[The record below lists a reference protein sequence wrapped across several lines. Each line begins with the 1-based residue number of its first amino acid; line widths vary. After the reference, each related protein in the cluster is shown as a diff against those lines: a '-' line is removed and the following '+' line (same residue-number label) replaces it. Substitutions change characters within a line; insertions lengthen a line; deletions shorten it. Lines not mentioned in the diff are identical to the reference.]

1 MNFGDLS
8 MTLEQ
13 VVDFAN
19 SHNMFIEDA
28 GHNHLS
34 NDGILEYLKANKDR
48 ISFKPLYYYG
58 DTIIGIQIEENVD
71 GALKKYEWSVKY

>member
-1 MNFGDLS
+1 MKFEDLS

-13 VVDFAN
+13 VVDFVKN
-19 SHNMFIEDA
+19 HK
-28 GHNHLS
+28 HLS
-34 NDGILEYLKANKDR
+34 NDGILEYLKANRDR
-48 ISFKPLYYYG
+48 ITFKPLYYYG

>member
-1 MNFGDLS
+1 MNFEDLS

-28 GHNHLS
+28 DRNHLS